1 MGISGIELCRRFYAE
16 IVGPQLSVPHSAALL
31 GRGSEVLGYD
41 DEMSTDH
48 NCEARVVLFV
58 DDPAAVTVELPEK
71 FLDRSTHLEKHTVT
85 GFFVEQLGFDPAAG
99 IAVEDWL
106 AVPEQ
111 HLGILTAGEVFHDD
125 LGLQAVRDRL
135 AYYPDDVWRYLLIA
149 AWWRVHPELNHV
161 GRTGYVG
168 DELGSGLVA
177 ATLVENLMRV
187 CFLIERRYPPYV
199 KWFGTA
205 FARLDCGPELVP
217 LLQAVLRTGNW
228 QDRDQAL
235 QLAYRAIGELYNRSG
250 ITEPVELGLEDMF
263 GRPFKTVWGDFPRAL
278 ADTISDPRVKAI
290 AQRWPAGGIERIRDV
305 VWKPADRLA
314 ATAFIRTAS

>member
-1 MGISGIELCRRFYAE
+1 MGISGLELCRRFYAE
-16 IVGPQLSVPHSAALL
+16 VVGPQLDVPHSAALL

-41 DEMSTDH
+41 DEMSADH

-58 DDPAAVTVELPEK
+58 EDPSAVTVELPEK
-71 FLDRSTHLEKHTVT
+71 FLGRSTHLDKHTVA
-85 GFFVEQLGFDPAAG
+85 GFFVEQLGFDPLAG
-99 IAVEDWL
+99 IAVEDWF

-111 HLGILTAGEVFHDD
+111 QLGILTAGEVFRDD
-125 LGLQAVRDRL
+125 LGLRAVRNRL

-177 ATLVENLMRV
+177 ATLVEDLMRV
-187 CFLIERRYPPYV
+187 CFLIERRYAPYV

-205 FARLDCGPELVP
+205 FARLDCGPALVP
-217 LLQAVLRTGNW
+217 LLQAVLCTGNW
-228 QDRDQAL
+228 QDREQAL

-263 GRPFKTVWGDFPRAL
+263 GRPFKTVWGDFPGAL
-278 ADTISDPRVKAI
+278 SATISDPRVQEI
-290 AQRWPAGGIERIRDV
+290 AQRWPVGGIDRIRNV
-305 VWKPADRLA
+305 LWRPADRLA
-314 ATAFIRTAS
+314 GTAFIRTAS